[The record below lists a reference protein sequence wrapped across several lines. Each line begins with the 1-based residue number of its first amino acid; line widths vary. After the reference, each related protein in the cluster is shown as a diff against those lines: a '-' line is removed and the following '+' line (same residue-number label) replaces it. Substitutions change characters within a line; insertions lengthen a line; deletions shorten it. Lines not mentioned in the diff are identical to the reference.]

1 MTDHTNINNIPTTAD
16 TQAGYHAL
24 INCVILKSIDDLGY
38 DALNDEGTLDWL
50 GLTNITTEVLH
61 HAIQAMPL
69 KDDGTPNARPAMR
82 RIMESLDAREETEE
96 MVEMEIQFDSPELDT
111 VSEPT
116 EAELLEIDFDEV
128 LENVIWNLDDKLDDF
143 PKKTA

>member
-1 MTDHTNINNIPTTAD
+1 MTDHTNINNIPNITD

-24 INCVILKSIDDLGY
+24 INSIILKSIDDLGY

-50 GLTNITTEVLH
+50 GLTDMTTEVLY

-96 MVEMEIQFDSPELDT
+96 MVDMEIQFDSPELDT

>member
-1 MTDHTNINNIPTTAD
+1 MTDHTNTNNIPNITD

-24 INCVILKSIDDLGY
+24 INSIILKSIDDLGY

-50 GLTNITTEVLH
+50 GLTDMTTEVLY

-96 MVEMEIQFDSPELDT
+96 MVDMEIQFDSPELDT

>member
-1 MTDHTNINNIPTTAD
+1 MTDHTNINNIPNITD

-24 INCVILKSIDDLGY
+24 INSIILKSIDDLGY

-50 GLTNITTEVLH
+50 GLTDMTTEVLY